1 MILDEL
7 KNFKVVLA
15 SQSPRRRELL
25 KLMGIDFEAVSADLD
40 ESFDPSLQAAEIP
53 NFLSEKKARFFQNH
67 YDSKTLIIA
76 SDTIVWMNNQ
86 ALNKPLSR
94 KEAEQMLRSLS
105 GNTHEVY
112 TAVTVLL
119 GDDVRTQCDC
129 TQVTFQT
136 LSEEEIQYYIDVH
149 QPFDKAGSYGAQDFI
164 GLIGIAKLS
173 GSFYTVMGLPTHM
186 LYQMIKT
193 MIQKTANN

>member
-40 ESFDPSLQAAEIP
+40 ESFDPSLQAADIP
-53 NFLSEKKARFFQNH
+53 SFLSEKKARFFQNQ

-94 KEAEQMLRSLS
+94 EEAEQMLRSLS

-119 GDDVRTQCDC
+119 GNDVRTQCDC

-149 QPFDKAGSYGAQDFI
+149 HPFDKAGSYGAQDFI

-193 MIQKTANN
+193 MIQKTADN

>member
-1 MILDEL
+1 MILDDL

-25 KLMGIDFEAVSADLD
+25 RLMGIEFEAVSADLD
-40 ESFDPSLQAAEIP
+40 ESFDESLRAAEIP
-53 NFLSEKKARFFQNH
+53 SYLSEMKARHFQNL
-67 YDSKTLIIA
+67 YSQNTIIIA
-76 SDTIVWMNNQ
+76 SDTIVWLNNQ
-86 ALNKPLSR
+86 ALNKPASR
-94 KEAEQMLRSLS
+94 EEAEFMLHSLS

-119 GDDVRTQCDC
+119 GNDILTQCDC
-129 TQVTFQT
+129 TKVTFQE
-136 LSEEEIQYYIDVH
+136 LSNEEIQYYIDIH

-164 GLIGIAKLS
+164 GLIGIEKLE

-186 LYQMIKT
+186 LYQMIKF
-193 MIQKTANN
+193 MIQKATEN

>member
-40 ESFDPSLQAAEIP
+40 ESFDPSLQAADIP
-53 NFLSEKKARFFQNH
+53 SFLSEKKARFFQNQ

-94 KEAEQMLRSLS
+94 EEAEQMLRSLS

-119 GDDVRTQCDC
+119 GNDVRTQCDC

-193 MIQKTANN
+193 MIQKTTDN

>member
-40 ESFDPSLQAAEIP
+40 ESFDPSLQAADIP
-53 NFLSEKKARFFQNH
+53 SFLSEKKARFFQNQ

-94 KEAEQMLRSLS
+94 EEAEQMLRSLS

-119 GDDVRTQCDC
+119 GNDVRTQCDC

>member
-40 ESFDPSLQAAEIP
+40 ESFDPSLQAADIP
-53 NFLSEKKARFFQNH
+53 SFLSEKKARFFQNQ

-94 KEAEQMLRSLS
+94 EEAEQMLRSLS

-112 TAVTVLL
+112 TAITVLL
-119 GDDVRTQCDC
+119 GNDVRTQCDC
-129 TQVTFQT
+129 TQVTFQA

>member
-1 MILDEL
+1 MILDDL

-25 KLMGIDFEAVSADLD
+25 KLMGIEFEAISADLD
-40 ESFDPSLQAAEIP
+40 ESFDPTLQAAQIP
-53 NFLSEKKARFFQNH
+53 SFLSEKKARHFQNNF
-67 YDSKTLIIA
+67 DSNTIIIA

-86 ALNKPLSR
+86 ALNKPNSR
-94 KEAEQMLRSLS
+94 AEAEEMLRSLS

-119 GDDVRTQCDC
+119 GDQINTQCDC

-149 QPFDKAGSYGAQDFI
+149 HPFDKAGSYGAQDLI

-193 MIQKTANN
+193 IIQKTADN

>member
-1 MILDEL
+1 MILNDL

-25 KLMGIDFEAVSADLD
+25 KLMGIEFDAVSADLD
-40 ESFDPSLQAAEIP
+40 ESFDPTLKAAEIP
-53 NFLSEKKARFFQNH
+53 SFLSEKKARHFQNL
-67 YDSKTLIIA
+67 YPSNTIIIA
-76 SDTIVWMNNQ
+76 SDTIVWLNNQ
-86 ALNKPLSR
+86 ALNKPSSR
-94 KEAEQMLRSLS
+94 EEAEHMLHALS

-112 TAVTVLL
+112 TAVTVLI
-119 GDDVRTQCDC
+119 GDEILTQCDC
-129 TQVTFQT
+129 TQVTFQN
-136 LSEEEIQYYIDVH
+136 LSNEEIQYYIDVH

-164 GLIGIAKLS
+164 GLIGIKKLE

-193 MIQKTANN
+193 MIQKATGN

>member
-40 ESFDPSLQAAEIP
+40 ESFDPSLQAADIP
-53 NFLSEKKARFFQNH
+53 SFLSEKKARFFQNQ

-94 KEAEQMLRSLS
+94 EEAEQMLRSLS

-119 GDDVRTQCDC
+119 GNDVRTQCDC

-149 QPFDKAGSYGAQDFI
+149 HPFDKAGSYGAQDFI

-186 LYQMIKT
+186 LYEMIKT

>member
-40 ESFDPSLQAAEIP
+40 ESFDPSLQAADIP
-53 NFLSEKKARFFQNH
+53 SFLSEKKARFFQNQ

-94 KEAEQMLRSLS
+94 EEAEQMLRSLS

-119 GDDVRTQCDC
+119 GNDVRTQCDC

-149 QPFDKAGSYGAQDFI
+149 HPFDKAGSYGAQDFI

-193 MIQKTANN
+193 MIRKTADN